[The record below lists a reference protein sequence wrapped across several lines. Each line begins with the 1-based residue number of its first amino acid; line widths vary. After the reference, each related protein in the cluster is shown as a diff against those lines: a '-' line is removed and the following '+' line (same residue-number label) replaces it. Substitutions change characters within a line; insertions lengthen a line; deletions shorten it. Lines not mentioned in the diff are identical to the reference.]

1 LPSRHEAKR
10 IANQERL
17 LALGNA
23 VERRAGGPAPSGR
36 SESRGTPKRGKAP
49 RSTARRWSTRLGLTA
64 AVLALVVVIAGVADY
79 YYLGSLINHKH
90 VNFLQSGSGPE
101 NILMI
106 GSTDRCAY
114 KVQNPMYGIC
124 QNGVNGINSDIV
136 MVLHLNPATGQA
148 ALLSIPRDTFIPN
161 ARTAVWGYANK
172 IDAALLEGPSQLV
185 DALEEDFGIPINHYV
200 ELNFSTFADVVN
212 ALGGVKMYF
221 PVPVWDGNSG
231 LHISFPGCYQ
241 LDGKHALQV
250 VRARHLQI
258 DFPGSSANFHNWP
271 QESLSDIARIRR
283 THEFLRVLAA
293 KIAANGLSNPI
304 TDQNL
309 AASVIGSLQV
319 DQNFS
324 ESHMIGLARTF
335 ANINISSLP
344 QLTYPV
350 ASVVGGSYLYK
361 GYYYGDVTF
370 PMNPTGSA
378 VLQKIFGVGPRTST
392 FNYKP
397 LPANGSFAISVE
409 NGSNTPGQASTI
421 QHGLSAQGF
430 RVTSIGTRTP
440 VGIANE
446 TVIWYGGAAPPAG
459 GNWVN
464 PGLEAAQAVARRLS
478 GPVVL
483 GYNPAEVTPGALVTV
498 QTGNGLSVIPVPVAT
513 TAKTTTTVG
522 ATTNQ
527 SQNSNSSILEPT
539 TPTSQGLQ
547 PWDPRPCSP
556 GQRVYVDHSAA

>member
-172 IDAALLEGPSQLV
+172 IDAALLQGPSQLV

-200 ELNFSTFADVVN
+200 ELNFDTFAGVVD
-212 ALGGVKMYF
+212 ALGGIKMYF
-221 PVPVWDGNSG
+221 PMPVYDAYSQ
-231 LHISFPGCYQ
+231 LKQYSTGCVSLNGQ
-241 LDGKHALQV
+241 QALTV
-250 VRARHLQI
+250 VRARHLQYKPN
-258 DFPGSSANFHNWP
+258 DTYSSDPSTWP
-271 QESLSDIARIRR
+271 QENQSDLARIRR
-283 THEFLRVLAA
+283 DHEFLRVLAA
-293 KIAANGLSNPI
+293 AVSKQGLGDPI
-304 TDQNL
+304 TDAKLVSNV
-309 AASVIGSLQV
+309 A
-319 DQNFS
+319 
-324 ESHMIGLARTF
+324 
-335 ANINISSLP
+335 P
-344 QLTYPV
+344 QLTVDSSLSTSDMVNMITTFHSVNSQSAPQYTLPV
-350 ASVVGGSYLYK
+350 MASNSYS
-361 GYYYGDVTF
+361 YYYQGYDYGNVEF
-370 PMNPTGSA
+370 PDNVPDLSTIQAFLNVSPNTNTMTGA
-378 VLQKIFGVGPRTST
+378 
-392 FNYKP
+392 P
-397 LPANGSFAISVE
+397 LPAASKVTVAVLNGSGVYNQASETAAALQQLGFKIGTVGDATPVGNPAETTVSYNSQNPTVVADALKVLRQISGQAILAYDPKQPAPVTVITGTSFAI
-409 NGSNTPGQASTI
+409 NTPAPAPTTSTTTHHSTTTHAAST
-421 QHGLSAQGF
+421 
-430 RVTSIGTRTP
+430 
-440 VGIANE
+440 
-446 TVIWYGGAAPPAG
+446 
-459 GNWVN
+459 
-464 PGLEAAQAVARRLS
+464 
-478 GPVVL
+478 
-483 GYNPAEVTPGALVTV
+483 
-498 QTGNGLSVIPVPVAT
+498 T
-513 TAKTTTTVG
+513 TAPTTTTTVPSG
-522 ATTNQ
+522 FAPP
-527 SQNSNSSILEPT
+527 SSSTEP
-539 TPTSQGLQ
+539 LAA
-547 PWDPRPCSP
+547 WDPRSCTASGGEGP
-556 GQRVYVDHSAA
+556 